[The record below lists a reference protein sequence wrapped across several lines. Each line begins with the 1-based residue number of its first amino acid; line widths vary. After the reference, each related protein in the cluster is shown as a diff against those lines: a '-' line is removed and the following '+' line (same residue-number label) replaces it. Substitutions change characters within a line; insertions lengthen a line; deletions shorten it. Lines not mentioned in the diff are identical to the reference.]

1 MEIIETDI
9 VKKEMEPI
17 LSVKDWI
24 IILLIMIIPIV
35 NIIMLF
41 VWAFGDGTVKTKSN
55 FAKAQLVMML
65 IGIALSFLLVLF
77 LISIGLFAGGFP
89 NLYY

>member
-41 VWAFGDGTVKTKSN
+41 V
-55 FAKAQLVMML
+55 
-65 IGIALSFLLVLF
+65 
-77 LISIGLFAGGFP
+77 
-89 NLYY
+89 